1 MVVANQSSKD
11 NWMENNDATPINC
24 TGSFIPSQVIQNQ
37 PDTTI
42 SALRTFYDLL
52 DPKATDSIWERL
64 EEVIDGGSTV
74 LAFIK
79 LIDWDIFFPMENE
92 RTMKHLSMD
101 YSEWLKQNISF
112 VYGGV
117 VFDNLKDETA
127 ATMPPKVRI
136 RLRLN
141 ETFVHDTTRMREKL
155 VRIVKF

>member
-1 MVVANQSSKD
+1 
-11 NWMENNDATPINC
+11 MENNDATPINC
-24 TGSFIPSQVIQNQ
+24 TGSFIPSLVIQNQ
-37 PDTTI
+37 PNTTI

-52 DPKATDSIWERL
+52 DPKATDNIWYRL

-74 LAFIK
+74 LALIK

-92 RTMKHLSMD
+92 HTMQRLSMD
-101 YSEWLKQNISF
+101 HSEWLKQNISF

-127 ATMPPKVRI
+127 ATVPPKVRI

-141 ETFVHDTTRMREKL
+141 ETFVHDTTRMKEKL
-155 VRIVKF
+155 VRIV